1 MSDLKSHANTNYM
14 VTAQQIV
21 KLEHGLLSLRQSSK
35 ASPEAVDAIAAVQ
48 YQEILR
54 LRAEL
59 DAAMG
64 FEEVPSDIEV
74 ALSGP
79 TIGIGTAPA
88 RAVSVFLT
96 SLRGAM
102 RAVTAYLMTGEPP
115 GRGRLPRYVTR
126 PAEIQFV
133 GAASGSLRLKLNL
146 PEPSRLFPESN
157 LEQVTRSLRLMF
169 EVVDWASSSEGI
181 ETLNAKVDDSRL
193 KHLLLGQVQRI
204 GPTPRSAIQRVAL
217 SSRLSDSS
225 VTHILSRKSM
235 VRIRNALQDMSKGA
249 VSVTHETVTY
259 PVALEASESELSG

>member
-1 MSDLKSHANTNYM
+1 MSDLKPRADTNYM

-96 SLRGAM
+96 QS
-102 RAVTAYLMTGEPP
+102 
-115 GRGRLPRYVTR
+115 PRRHEGSNGLLDDWGTTWQR
-126 PAEIQFV
+126 PIA
-133 GAASGSLRLKLNL
+133 
-146 PEPSRLFPESN
+146 
-157 LEQVTRSLRLMF
+157 
-169 EVVDWASSSEGI
+169 
-181 ETLNAKVDDSRL
+181 
-193 KHLLLGQVQRI
+193 
-204 GPTPRSAIQRVAL
+204 
-217 SSRLSDSS
+217 
-225 VTHILSRKSM
+225 
-235 VRIRNALQDMSKGA
+235 
-249 VSVTHETVTY
+249 
-259 PVALEASESELSG
+259 

>member
-1 MSDLKSHANTNYM
+1 
-14 VTAQQIV
+14 
-21 KLEHGLLSLRQSSK
+21 
-35 ASPEAVDAIAAVQ
+35 
-48 YQEILR
+48 
-54 LRAEL
+54 
-59 DAAMG
+59 MG

-146 PEPSRLFPESN
+146 PEPSRLFPKSN

-193 KHLLLGQVQRI
+193 ENTFSIAQ
-204 GPTPRSAIQRVAL
+204 TPSPRPGATHRTYTKE
-217 SSRLSDSS
+217 RDSKGS
-225 VTHILSRKSM
+225 TFQPFVGFQ
-235 VRIRNALQDMSKGA
+235 RNAHSLPQVHGQNQECASGNVKGRCQRH
-249 VSVTHETVTY
+249 T
-259 PVALEASESELSG
+259 